1 MASEAVELS
10 TLAYRA
16 GATTNLEVV
25 DAERRARD
33 AAIAATQAEDAARQA
48 QLDLLIAS
56 GQFPARLTPSP

>member
-1 MASEAVELS
+1 MATVAVELS

-33 AAIAATQAEDAARQA
+33 AAIVATQAEDTARQA
-48 QLDLLIAS
+48 HLDLLIAG
-56 GQFPARLTPSP
+56 GQFPARHAGS